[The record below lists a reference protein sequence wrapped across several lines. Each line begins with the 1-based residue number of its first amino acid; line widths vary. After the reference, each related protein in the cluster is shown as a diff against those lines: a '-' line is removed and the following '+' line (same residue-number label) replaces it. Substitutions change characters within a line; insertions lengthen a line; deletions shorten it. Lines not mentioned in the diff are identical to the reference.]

1 MKIALLTGA
10 SSGLGCAYAKYIGDL
25 FPEIDAIWALARRE
39 DRLRELAREI
49 SKPKVIPVECD
60 ITKEE
65 DIEKLVARLTKEQ
78 PEIMLLINNA
88 GCGYHGEFA
97 ASDPDEQMRCV
108 HLNVSALTKITRIA
122 LDYMPAGARILN
134 TSSIASFAPNANM
147 AVYSATKAYVTFFS
161 RALNEELRPGG
172 RSSTAVCPA
181 PMNTEFLSIGHIKGN
196 SKMFEMLP
204 YCNVDHVAKGALRA
218 AKKRLSVYTPR
229 VFYKFYRVL
238 AHLLPDSITIKL
250 GKT

>member
-10 SSGLGCAYAKYIGDL
+10 SSGLGRTYAKYIGEI
-25 FPEIDAIWALARRE
+25 FPEIDEIWAVARRE
-39 DRLRELAREI
+39 NRLKELAEKI
-49 SKPKVIPVECD
+49 SKPRIVPIECD
-60 ITKEE
+60 LTKDE
-65 DIEKLVARLTKEQ
+65 DIAALQAKLRAEK
-78 PEIMLLINNA
+78 PEIMLLLNNA
-88 GCGYHGEFA
+88 GCGFHGGFA
-97 ASDPDEQMRCV
+97 DSNAEEQLRSV
-108 HLNVSALTKITRIA
+108 RLNVYALTQITRIA
-122 LDYMPAGARILN
+122 LDYMPAGARVLN

-181 PMNTEFLSIGHIKGN
+181 PMRTEFLSIGHIEGN

-204 YCNVDHVAKGALRA
+204 YCDVDKVAKGALRA
-218 AKKRLSVYTPR
+218 ARKRRSVYTPR
-229 VFYKFYRVL
+229 AFYKFYRLL
-238 AHLLPDSITIKL
+238 ARILPDPVMIRL

>member
-10 SSGLGCAYAKYIGDL
+10 SSGLGCAYAKYIGNF
-25 FPEIDAIWALARRE
+25 FPEIDEIWALARRGQ
-39 DRLRELAREI
+39 RLAELASSI
-49 SKPKVIPVECD
+49 SKPRIAPLECD
-60 ITKEE
+60 ITCS
-65 DIEKLVARLTKEQ
+65 DGIQKLQAKLQEHK

-97 ASDPDEQMRCV
+97 SSDVSEQLRCV
-108 HLNVSALTKITRIA
+108 KLNVYALTEITRIA
-122 LDYMPAGARILN
+122 LDYMPKGARVLN

-172 RSSTAVCPA
+172 RSATAVCPA
-181 PMNTEFLSIGHIKGN
+181 PMKTEFLFIGHIEGN
-196 SKMFEMLP
+196 SRTFDLLP
-204 YCNVDHVAKGALRA
+204 YCDVEKVAKGALKA
-218 AKKRLSVYTPR
+218 AKQRKAVYTPR
-229 VFYKFYRVL
+229 AFYKFYRVL
-238 AHLLPDSITIKL
+238 SHILPDCITIRL

>member
-1 MKIALLTGA
+1 MKIALLSGA
-10 SSGLGCAYAKYIGDL
+10 SSGLGCAYAKYIGEI
-25 FPEIDAIWALARRE
+25 FPEIDEIWALARRE
-39 DRLRELAREI
+39 GRLQALAG
-49 SKPKVIPVECD
+49 KVSEPRIVPVECD
-60 ITKEE
+60 LTKDE
-65 DIEKLVARLTKEQ
+65 DISKLKMKLQDEK

-97 ASDPDEQMRCV
+97 LSSADEQLRSV
-108 HLNVSALTKITRIA
+108 RLNVYALTEVTRIA
-122 LDYMPAGARILN
+122 LEYMPSGARVLN
-134 TSSIASFAPNANM
+134 TSSIASFAPNVNM

-181 PMNTEFLSIGHIKGN
+181 PMKTEFLSIGHIQGN

-204 YCNVDHVAKGALRA
+204 YCDVDMVARSALKA
-218 AKKRLSVYTPR
+218 AKKRRSVYTPR
-229 VFYKFYRVL
+229 VFYKLYRVL
-238 AHLLPDSITIKL
+238 AHILPDPVMIKL